1 MPTPTQAQDLTPEDA
16 AQLEEGDRIQ
26 DGDQVVIVKRVEEGL
41 APLGKGEYRIWAA
54 LPEEPEQVERGIPV
68 RKE

>member
-1 MPTPTQAQDLTPEDA
+1 MPMPAEDLTPEEA
-16 AQLEEGDRIQ
+16 TQLEEGDRLQ
-26 DGDQVVIVKRVEEGL
+26 DGDQTVIVKRVEEGL

-54 LPEEPEQVERGIPV
+54 LPEDPDQVERGIPV

>member
-1 MPTPTQAQDLTPEDA
+1 MPRQAEDLTPEDA
-16 AQLEEGDRIQ
+16 TDLEEGDRLL
-26 DGDQVVIVKRVEEGL
+26 DGDQIVIVKRVEEGL

-54 LPEEPEQVERGIPV
+54 LPDEPDQVERGIPV

>member
-1 MPTPTQAQDLTPEDA
+1 MPKQAEDLTPEEA
-16 AQLEEGDRIQ
+16 TQLEEGDRLQ
-26 DGDQVVIVKRVEEGL
+26 DGDQIVIVKRVEEGL

-54 LPEEPEQVERGIPV
+54 LPEDPDQVERGIPV